1 MRRLKLFLAV
11 LGWTLAVVGTALDL
25 RPLVWVA
32 MAVLATALA
41 MRLWERR
48 HRSSPSDTPGN

>member
-1 MRRLKLFLAV
+1 VRRLKLYLSLLGLVLAGAGV
-11 LGWTLAVVGTALDL
+11 ILDM

-41 MRLWERR
+41 IRLWLGRR
-48 HRSSPSDTPGN
+48 